1 MKGRTTFAGIAMA
14 GWRHLEEVDHSSGT
28 GRGRERGSAER
39 RHRRTRAGEES
50 VARPRE
56 VHSRSRSGCKVG
68 HGGEG
73 VESGPH
79 RKESGAGG
87 WRKGSHTEGSGGR
100 LLRESQWPGGGII
113 WRRWTTAAGRD
124 AGGGRGS
131 AERSQKNQGGGRERR
146 ARSGDSRIRGDEGGD
161 PREVHSRSRSRCEVG
176 HGGGVESGPHRK
188 EGRAG
193 RTAEGQPY

>member
-39 RHRRTRAGEES
+39 RRIRTRAGEES
-50 VARPRE
+50 AARPRE

-146 ARSGDSRIRGDEGGD
+146 ARSRSQEEKGTAGSGATRGGD
-161 PREVHSRSRSRCEVG
+161 PKEVHSRSR
-176 HGGGVESGPHRK
+176 K
-188 EGRAG
+188 EQMRGRPWG
-193 RTAEGQPY
+193 RS